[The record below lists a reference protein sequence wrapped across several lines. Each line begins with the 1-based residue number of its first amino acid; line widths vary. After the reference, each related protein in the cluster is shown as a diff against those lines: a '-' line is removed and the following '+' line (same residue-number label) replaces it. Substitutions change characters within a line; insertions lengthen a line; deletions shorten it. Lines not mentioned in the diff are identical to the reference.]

1 VRVFFAALFA
11 LVRLSGI
18 RHGTTVPGPAAA
30 WIPDILG
37 RDFTASAPNQRYIGD
52 MTYLLIKGSK
62 PWYLA
67 TVIDLYA

>member
-1 VRVFFAALFA
+1 MRVFFAALFA

-18 RHGTTVPGPAAA
+18 RHCTTVPGPAAA
-30 WIPDILG
+30 RIPDILG
-37 RDFTASAPNQRYIGD
+37 RDFTASAPNQRYVGD